1 MEDSAYIGST
11 LAGLVYFA
19 LGVRLLRLG
28 LRAGSAPERLLGL
41 AFLLWSLFYAL
52 RTSSIALQGQPAL
65 ESQASVAGNITD
77 DLGCVSFAFFPL
89 LAFRRGSTW
98 AKWLATGIA
107 ICLLTGGAGSIWVGD
122 PEGVDPLTNAWW
134 WSEWFGEIASA
145 TWIGFEGLH
154 HYGTSRPRVRLGL
167 CEPIVCHRYLLWGL
181 AGVFWVLLDFVIVGQ
196 YVEFWAH
203 QTWSA
208 SLDILVGCF
217 EIAGLAM
224 IWLVYFAPAAY
235 ERRIDASPVAG

>member
-107 ICLLTGGAGSIWVGD
+107 ICLLTGGAGSISVRA
-122 PEGVDPLTNAWW
+122 P
-134 WSEWFGEIASA
+134 SRC
-145 TWIGFEGLH
+145 GLH
-154 HYGTSRPRVRLGL
+154 
-167 CEPIVCHRYLLWGL
+167 L
-181 AGVFWVLLDFVIVGQ
+181 AGRSRGRRPAHKRLVVVRMVRRNCVGNLDWIRG
-196 YVEFWAH
+196 AP
-203 QTWSA
+203 
-208 SLDILVGCF
+208 SLRHVPT
-217 EIAGLAM
+217 A
-224 IWLVYFAPAAY
+224 
-235 ERRIDASPVAG
+235 